1 MPPLNTSVA
10 QGQVVDGPIRPPDT
24 RLGRIRLVAVL
35 GLLVALGPLTIDM
48 YLPALPELGYELHVT
63 STLAQ
68 LTLTGTMLGLGLG
81 QLLAGPLVDS
91 LGRRRPLFA
100 GIGLHIVAS
109 LAIMIAPNIAVL
121 GLLRVIQ
128 GMGAAATT
136 VVALAV
142 VRDLYTDSAA
152 AVVLSRLMLVIGIA
166 PILAPSFGAA
176 VLLYGSWRHVF
187 GVLAC
192 LGSALLVL
200 AVVALRET
208 LPVAHR
214 RPLRARTVALTYR
227 DLLRDKVFLG
237 LVGVGGLSISA
248 LFAYV
253 AGAPFVFQGQYG
265 MSEQLF
271 AVVFGSGA
279 VAMAVASQVNAALLK
294 RFEPQRIVF
303 VALVVAVAATAVL
316 LTTAS
321 TGFGRLPGFVVPLW
335 TVLAITGLVLPNAPA
350 LALSRHGEAAG
361 SAAALLGATQFG
373 AGALVAPLVGEL
385 GNDARAVAI
394 VSLGAVVLALLV
406 LVLVR
411 RQMAPRGALT
421 SRHERGRF

>member
-1 MPPLNTSVA
+1 
-10 QGQVVDGPIRPPDT
+10 
-24 RLGRIRLVAVL
+24 
-35 GLLVALGPLTIDM
+35 
-48 YLPALPELGYELHVT
+48 
-63 STLAQ
+63 
-68 LTLTGTMLGLGLG
+68 
-81 QLLAGPLVDS
+81 
-91 LGRRRPLFA
+91 
-100 GIGLHIVAS
+100 
-109 LAIMIAPNIAVL
+109 
-121 GLLRVIQ
+121 
-128 GMGAAATT
+128 
-136 VVALAV
+136 
-142 VRDLYTDSAA
+142 
-152 AVVLSRLMLVIGIA
+152 
-166 PILAPSFGAA
+166 
-176 VLLYGSWRHVF
+176 
-187 GVLAC
+187 
-192 LGSALLVL
+192 
-200 AVVALRET
+200 
-208 LPVAHR
+208 
-214 RPLRARTVALTYR
+214 
-227 DLLRDKVFLG
+227 
-237 LVGVGGLSISA
+237 
-248 LFAYV
+248 
-253 AGAPFVFQGQYG
+253 